1 MKCNIQICISFS
13 VSAPAPIVIID
24 GPNVYYDRYCK
35 RHTTRQCNKCK
46 KKMIELGLTTQKGK
60 RVYPD
65 MKNREWWNHPSL
77 EISRLPIVI
86 EYIEKQGY
94 RPLFYCE
101 SQMENSLNTWLL
113 KKYPDDVKPKR
124 DLLEKLFEEGY
135 VVFDNHGYKP
145 YGADK
150 EDDDNWDDDI
160 WIIHMALRFRE
171 QQNRESFIMSKDH
184 FRTWRKKRNDLDWN
198 LIDRIHIKFEWQPEV
213 TQFKDP
219 TDQIFIAPKLRKLSE
234 TNTEIGRKRILKEI
248 QNIDERK
255 GELLLQLESIDYEES
270 LQDALVEYSRTKHS
284 ERDEIIELPFKE
296 EIIQSIRE
304 AIGNKNR
311 VSTGDIWFR
320 LTNNGI
326 GEGPIPST
334 YLNNTAKEMLG
345 FKSSTPDKIVLQYMV
360 NLFVNETGMELKP
373 DQDWVVLDVIE

>member
-13 VSAPAPIVIID
+13 VSVPAPIVIID

-46 KKMIELGLTTQKGK
+46 KKMIELGLTTKKGK

-65 MKNREWWNHPSL
+65 MKNRKWWHHPSL

-101 SQMENSLNTWLL
+101 SQMEESLNTWLL
-113 KKYPDDVKPKR
+113 RKYPDDVKPKR

-135 VVFDNHGYKP
+135 VVFDAHGSKP
-145 YGADK
+145 HGADK

-160 WIIHMALRFRE
+160 WIIHMALRLRE
-171 QQNRESFIMSKDH
+171 QQNRESFIMSNDY
-184 FRTWRKKRNDLDWN
+184 FGIWRKKRNDLDWN

-213 TQFKDP
+213 TEFKEP

-234 TNTEIGRKRILKEI
+234 TNPEIERKRILKEI
-248 QNIDERK
+248 QNIDKRRE
-255 GELLLQLESIDYEES
+255 EMTLELESIEES
-270 LQDALVEYSRTKHS
+270 LQEALAEYSITKQS
-284 ERDEIIELPFKE
+284 EKDEIIELPYKE
-296 EIIQSIRE
+296 EIIQSINE

-320 LTNNGI
+320 LNINLVT
-326 GEGPIPST
+326 GPFPSSPST
-334 YLNNTAKEMLG
+334 VNNEVKRMLG
-345 FKSSTPDKIVLQYMV
+345 FKTSTPDKIVLQYMV
-360 NLFVNETGMELKP
+360 NLFVNETGIELKP
-373 DQDWVVLDVIE
+373 EQDWVVLDVIE

>member
-1 MKCNIQICISFS
+1 MST
-13 VSAPAPIVIID
+13 PAPIVIID

-46 KKMIELGLTTQKGK
+46 KKMIELGLTTESKSGK
-60 RVYPD
+60 QVYPD
-65 MKNREWWNHPSL
+65 MKNLEWWNHPSL

-86 EYIEKQGY
+86 EYIEKLGY

-101 SQMENSLNTWLL
+101 SQMEKSLNTWLL

-135 VVFDNHGYKP
+135 VVFDAHGFKP
-145 YGADK
+145 HGANK

-171 QQNRESFIMSKDH
+171 QQNRESFIMSNDH
-184 FRTWRKKRNDLDWN
+184 FGIWRKKRNDLDWD

-213 TQFKDP
+213 TKFKDP
-219 TDQIFIAPKLRKLSE
+219 TNQIFIAPKVRKLSE
-234 TNTEIGRKRILKEI
+234 TSTELERKRILEEI
-248 QNIDERK
+248 QNIDDRK
-255 GELLLQLESIDYEES
+255 GGLLRKLESIDYEES
-270 LQDALVEYSRTKHS
+270 LQDALAEYSRTKHS

-304 AIGNKNR
+304 AIGSKNR
-311 VSTGDIWFR
+311 VSTGDIWLKLQF
-320 LTNNGI
+320 NGI
-326 GEGPIPST
+326 GSHPMAT
-334 YLNNTAKEMLG
+334 AYNNRAAKEMLG
-345 FKSSTPDKIVLQYMV
+345 FKPSTPDKIVLQYMV
-360 NLFVNETGMELKP
+360 NLFVNETGIELKP

>member
-13 VSAPAPIVIID
+13 VSVPAPIVIID

-46 KKMIELGLTTQKGK
+46 KKMIELGLTTKKGK

-65 MKNREWWNHPSL
+65 MKNRKWWHHPSL

-101 SQMENSLNTWLL
+101 SQMEESLNTWLL
-113 KKYPDDVKPKR
+113 RKYPDDVKPKR

-135 VVFDNHGYKP
+135 VVFDAHGSKP
-145 YGADK
+145 HGADK

-160 WIIHMALRFRE
+160 WIIHMALRLRE
-171 QQNRESFIMSKDH
+171 QQNRESFIMSNDH
-184 FRTWRKKRNDLDWN
+184 FGIWRKKRNDLDWN

-213 TQFKDP
+213 TEFKEP

-234 TNTEIGRKRILKEI
+234 TNPEIERKRILKEI
-248 QNIDERK
+248 QNIDKRRE
-255 GELLLQLESIDYEES
+255 EMTLELESIEES
-270 LQDALVEYSRTKHS
+270 LQEALAEYSITKQS
-284 ERDEIIELPFKE
+284 EKDEIIELPYKE
-296 EIIQSIRE
+296 EIIQSINE

-320 LTNNGI
+320 LNINLVT
-326 GEGPIPST
+326 GPFPSSPST
-334 YLNNTAKEMLG
+334 VNNEVKRMLG
-345 FKSSTPDKIVLQYMV
+345 FKTSTPDKIVLQYMV
-360 NLFVNETGMELKP
+360 NLFVNETGIELKP
-373 DQDWVVLDVIE
+373 EQDWVVLDVIE

>member
-13 VSAPAPIVIID
+13 VSTPAPIVIID

-35 RHTTRQCNKCK
+35 RHTTRQCSKCK
-46 KKMIELGLTTQKGK
+46 KKMRELGLTTKKGK
-60 RVYPD
+60 RAYPD
-65 MKNREWWNHPSL
+65 MKNRKWWHHPSL

-101 SQMENSLNTWLL
+101 SQMEKSLNTWLL
-113 KKYPDDVKPKR
+113 RKYPDDVKPKR

-135 VVFDNHGYKP
+135 VVFDAHGSKP
-145 YGADK
+145 HGADK

-160 WIIHMALRFRE
+160 WIIHMALRLRE

-184 FRTWRKKRNDLDWN
+184 FRAWRKKRNDLDWN

-213 TQFKDP
+213 TEFKEP

-234 TNTEIGRKRILKEI
+234 TNPEIERKRILKEI
-248 QNIDERK
+248 QNIDKRRE
-255 GELLLQLESIDYEES
+255 EMTLELESIEES
-270 LQDALVEYSRTKHS
+270 LQEALAEYSITKQS
-284 ERDEIIELPFKE
+284 EKDEIIELPYKE
-296 EIIQSIRE
+296 EIIQSINE

-320 LTNNGI
+320 LNINLVT
-326 GEGPIPST
+326 GPFPSSPST
-334 YLNNTAKEMLG
+334 VNNEVKRMLG
-345 FKSSTPDKIVLQYMV
+345 FKTSTPDKIVLQYMV
-360 NLFVNETGMELKP
+360 NLFVNETGIELKP
-373 DQDWVVLDVIE
+373 EQDWVVLDVIE

>member
-1 MKCNIQICISFS
+1 VS
-13 VSAPAPIVIID
+13 VPAPIVIID

-46 KKMIELGLTTQKGK
+46 KKMIELGLTTKKGK

-65 MKNREWWNHPSL
+65 MKNRKWWHHPSL

-101 SQMENSLNTWLL
+101 SQMEESLNTWLL
-113 KKYPDDVKPKR
+113 RKYPDDVKPKR

-135 VVFDNHGYKP
+135 VVFDAHGSKP
-145 YGADK
+145 HGADK

-160 WIIHMALRFRE
+160 WIIHMALRLRE
-171 QQNRESFIMSKDH
+171 QQNRESFIMSNDH
-184 FRTWRKKRNDLDWN
+184 FGIWRKKRNDLDWN

-213 TQFKDP
+213 TEFKEP

-234 TNTEIGRKRILKEI
+234 TNPEIERKRILKEI
-248 QNIDERK
+248 QNIDKRRE
-255 GELLLQLESIDYEES
+255 EMTLELESIEES
-270 LQDALVEYSRTKHS
+270 LQEALAEYSITKQS
-284 ERDEIIELPFKE
+284 EKDEIIELPYKE
-296 EIIQSIRE
+296 EIIQSINE

-320 LTNNGI
+320 LNINLVT
-326 GEGPIPST
+326 GPFPSSPST
-334 YLNNTAKEMLG
+334 VNNEVKRMLG
-345 FKSSTPDKIVLQYMV
+345 FKTSTPDKIVLQYMV
-360 NLFVNETGMELKP
+360 NLFVNETGIELKP
-373 DQDWVVLDVIE
+373 EQDWVVLDVIE

>member
-1 MKCNIQICISFS
+1 